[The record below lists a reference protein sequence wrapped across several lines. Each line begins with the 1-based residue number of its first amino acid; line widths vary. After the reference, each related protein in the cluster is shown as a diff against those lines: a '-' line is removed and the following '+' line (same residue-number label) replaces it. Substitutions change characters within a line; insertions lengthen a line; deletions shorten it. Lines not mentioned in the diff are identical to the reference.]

1 MGEQLSLIWGL
12 PFAGILL
19 SIGLFP
25 LFAPH
30 FWHHHF
36 SKISL
41 GWAALLA
48 VPFVW
53 LHGREAVFEIAH
65 IYLLDYIP
73 FVILLWAL
81 FVISGGILV
90 RGTLVGTPW
99 TNASLMLIGTLV
111 ASWIGTT
118 GASMLLIR
126 PILRANALRRH
137 KVHTI
142 VFFIFLVSNIG
153 GVLTPLGDPPLF
165 LGFLHHVP
173 FFWTLQNLWPHVLTA
188 VGILLVLYLA
198 LDLFWYSR
206 EDMEAKV
213 APMEKVPIQLL
224 GKRNFLLML
233 GVIGGVLLSGYWKPS
248 FNAQIGPLEIRDG
261 GLVVMEAGH
270 AAATT
275 SAAEHRVAAVD
286 GSSAGEVFAAPA
298 AIPAAKPAEEVTLQ
312 GQHAEEG
319 ASTHEGPGIHAVSIP
334 VENLARDMILVL
346 MGMISLKVTSAD
358 IREANGF
365 SWFPILEV
373 AWLFFGIFMT
383 IIPVLLILKAGEHG
397 AMAFIVS
404 SVQSPA
410 QYFWV
415 TGALSSFLDNAPT
428 YLTFLNTALGR
439 FFPGMPESEAVA
451 KLIAERNQY
460 LVAISVGAVF
470 MGANTYIGNAPNFMV
485 RSIAEEAR
493 VRMPNFFAYMF
504 KYSIPVLGV
513 TFAIITMIFFRS

>member
-1 MGEQLSLIWGL
+1 MGEQMSLLWGI
-12 PFAGILL
+12 PFTGILL

-36 SKISL
+36 PKISI

-48 VPFVW
+48 IPFISAFGQ
-53 LHGREAVFEIAH
+53 HAVFEIAH

-81 FVISGGILV
+81 FVVSGGILI
-90 RGTLVGTPW
+90 RGTLEGKPW
-99 TNASLMLIGTLV
+99 VNAMLILIGTGV

-126 PILRANALRRH
+126 PLLRANATRRH

-142 VFFIFLVSNIG
+142 VFFIFLVSNVG
-153 GVLTPLGDPPLF
+153 GLLTPLGDPPLF

-173 FFWTLQNLWPHVLTA
+173 FFWTLTQLWPHFLVAT
-188 VGILLVLYLA
+188 GILITLYLI
-198 LDLFWYSR
+198 LDTFWYLR
-206 EDMEAKV
+206 EDPEAKV
-213 APMEKVPIQLL
+213 AVTEREPFRIE
-224 GKRNFLLML
+224 GKINFLLL
-233 GVIGGVLLSGYWKPS
+233 SGVIAGVLISGYWKPH
-248 FNAQIGPLEIRDG
+248 FDTQLGPLKIHHG
-261 GLVVMEAGH
+261 GLMIMHSPEHSEDDHGSTSEEH
-270 AAATT
+270 ATGSET
-275 SAAEHRVAAVD
+275 EEAAEEPTHHD
-286 GSSAGEVFAAPA
+286 L
-298 AIPAAKPAEEVTLQ
+298 TLPLQ
-312 GQHAEEG
+312 
-319 ASTHEGPGIHAVSIP
+319 
-334 VENLARDMILVL
+334 NLARDGLLVL
-346 MGMISLKVTSAD
+346 MGLLSLALTSRN

-373 AWLFFGIFMT
+373 AWLFAGIFMT
-383 IIPVLLILKAGEHG
+383 IIPVLSILKAGESG
-397 AMAFIVS
+397 ALGFIVA
-404 SVQSPA
+404 SVKTPV

-428 YLTFLNTALGR
+428 YLTFFNTALGR
-439 FFPGMPESEAVA
+439 FFPGMSEAAAVA
-451 KLIAERNQY
+451 ALIEQQKEY

-493 VRMPNFFAYMF
+493 IKMPNFFAYMF
-504 KYSIPVLGV
+504 KYSIPILGV
-513 TFAIITMIFFRS
+513 TFVIITLIFF

>member
-1 MGEQLSLIWGL
+1 
-12 PFAGILL
+12 
-19 SIGLFP
+19 
-25 LFAPH
+25 
-30 FWHHHF
+30 
-36 SKISL
+36 
-41 GWAALLA
+41 
-48 VPFVW
+48 
-53 LHGREAVFEIAH
+53 
-65 IYLLDYIP
+65 
-73 FVILLWAL
+73 
-81 FVISGGILV
+81 
-90 RGTLVGTPW
+90 
-99 TNASLMLIGTLV
+99 
-111 ASWIGTT
+111 
-118 GASMLLIR
+118 
-126 PILRANALRRH
+126 
-137 KVHTI
+137 
-142 VFFIFLVSNIG
+142 
-153 GVLTPLGDPPLF
+153 
-165 LGFLHHVP
+165 
-173 FFWTLQNLWPHVLTA
+173 
-188 VGILLVLYLA
+188 
-198 LDLFWYSR
+198 
-206 EDMEAKV
+206 
-213 APMEKVPIQLL
+213 
-224 GKRNFLLML
+224 
-233 GVIGGVLLSGYWKPS
+233 
-248 FNAQIGPLEIRDG
+248 
-261 GLVVMEAGH
+261 
-270 AAATT
+270 
-275 SAAEHRVAAVD
+275 
-286 GSSAGEVFAAPA
+286 
-298 AIPAAKPAEEVTLQ
+298 
-312 GQHAEEG
+312 
-319 ASTHEGPGIHAVSIP
+319 
-334 VENLARDMILVL
+334 
-346 MGMISLKVTSAD
+346 LKVTSAD